1 MITYGDVQYEP
12 VRTKI
17 YQFTSSVIA
26 MTSGDSS
33 AQFAICV
40 AVHNRVR
47 TLNNPT
53 VETIA
58 EIYAEEYASFRRK
71 RNERRFLTPL
81 GLDCFNL
88 HRQGMNRDQVD
99 QLTSLLV
106 STPLGDEVIVTGHD
120 YLGGHVYIIADP
132 GEAICMD
139 PTGWGA
145 IGSGRWHADSFF
157 MIESY
162 TKFKTF
168 EEALLLTYQ
177 AKKRADVAPGVGPK
191 YTDLFFIANEGF
203 RYIYQNSSLYAGLDR
218 VYKELHED
226 EQKTQSK
233 AREAVQKLIEN
244 EANKNV
250 QPPEIAKEITAEPS
264 TESSDTEN
272 ASSSDES
279 AGV

>member
-1 MITYGDVQYEP
+1 MIGIERRPRYARKREDRPVTVCIAAVCQWGSDSIIAGCADRMITYGDVQYEP

-106 STPLGDEVIVTGHD
+106 STP
-120 YLGGHVYIIADP
+120 
-132 GEAICMD
+132 
-139 PTGWGA
+139 WG
-145 IGSGRWHADSFF
+145 
-157 MIESY
+157 M
-162 TKFKTF
+162 K
-168 EEALLLTYQ
+168 
-177 AKKRADVAPGVGPK
+177 
-191 YTDLFFIANEGF
+191 
-203 RYIYQNSSLYAGLDR
+203 SL
-218 VYKELHED
+218 
-226 EQKTQSK
+226 
-233 AREAVQKLIEN
+233 
-244 EANKNV
+244 
-250 QPPEIAKEITAEPS
+250 
-264 TESSDTEN
+264 
-272 ASSSDES
+272 
-279 AGV
+279 